1 MTHVYV
7 PWCAE
12 KHSSNLRMSP
22 AVVWW
27 PELKK
32 AVKKTPK
39 FTLLLEAIHK
49 IGSQPSN
56 KASGNKM
63 EQYKNSQKSAH

>member
-1 MTHVYV
+1 MCRKAQFQPQDVTSRGVM
-7 PWCAE
+7 A
-12 KHSSNLRMSP
+12 RTQ
-22 AVVWW
+22 
-27 PELKK
+27 K

-39 FTLLLEAIHK
+39 FILLTIHK